1 MFGDIM
7 KKESK
12 STKETGHSF
21 EDYFKRAVNPM
32 LVLEILSER
41 SMYVYEMANE
51 LEKRSNG
58 QYTISLLY
66 PVIYRLASHG
76 FVREGPK
83 AISEDNRVRQYYE
96 ITPEGTA
103 YLHQYSRYVTIV
115 GMKKMSKAQG
125 LHRYLRTIS
134 RKLVCYKDTKQTLLE
149 GLEQELS
156 VYSSL
161 SYDELCQEI
170 GNPTQVSA
178 QLMENISEQEIAY
191 MKRRRKMILCTVSIC
206 FVIAFALAVFYFVH
220 AQSVMR
226 GDFYVQEHNTV
237 ESDTFVSSGTLDDN

>member
-1 MFGDIM
+1 MKWQMNWKSAVMVSIRSHCCILSFIVLRHMDLCAKALRPFRRIIAFVNIM
-7 KKESK
+7 KLLLKEQHIYTRSK
-12 STKETGHSF
+12 KF
-21 EDYFKRAVNPM
+21 MIKWW
-32 LVLEILSER
+32 
-41 SMYVYEMANE
+41 
-51 LEKRSNG
+51 K
-58 QYTISLLY
+58 
-66 PVIYRLASHG
+66 
-76 FVREGPK
+76 
-83 AISEDNRVRQYYE
+83 
-96 ITPEGTA
+96 
-103 YLHQYSRYVTIV
+103 QYSRYVTIA

-191 MKRRRKMILCTVSIC
+191 MKRRRKMILYTVSIC

-220 AQSVMR
+220 AQFVMR

>member
-1 MFGDIM
+1 M
-7 KKESK
+7 
-12 STKETGHSF
+12 
-21 EDYFKRAVNPM
+21 
-32 LVLEILSER
+32 
-41 SMYVYEMANE
+41 
-51 LEKRSNG
+51 
-58 QYTISLLY
+58 
-66 PVIYRLASHG
+66 
-76 FVREGPK
+76 
-83 AISEDNRVRQYYE
+83 
-96 ITPEGTA
+96 
-103 YLHQYSRYVTIV
+103 
-115 GMKKMSKAQG
+115 
-125 LHRYLRTIS
+125 RTIS

-178 QLMENISEQEIAY
+178 
-191 MKRRRKMILCTVSIC
+191 
-206 FVIAFALAVFYFVH
+206 FALAVFYFVH

>member
-1 MFGDIM
+1 
-7 KKESK
+7 
-12 STKETGHSF
+12 
-21 EDYFKRAVNPM
+21 
-32 LVLEILSER
+32 
-41 SMYVYEMANE
+41 
-51 LEKRSNG
+51 
-58 QYTISLLY
+58 
-66 PVIYRLASHG
+66 
-76 FVREGPK
+76 
-83 AISEDNRVRQYYE
+83 
-96 ITPEGTA
+96 
-103 YLHQYSRYVTIV
+103 
-115 GMKKMSKAQG
+115 MSKAQG

-226 GDFYVQEHNTV
+226 GDFYVQEHNSTFTV
-237 ESDTFVSSGTLDDN
+237 REKTITRQADAYHGSTYIGTFYLTGTFQYDARKAVATSDSWRASSPSYSYSGKSSHSGASVSGSCTFNYLGGKTYKLTMTCDKNGNMSYTQ

>member
-1 MFGDIM
+1 
-7 KKESK
+7 
-12 STKETGHSF
+12 
-21 EDYFKRAVNPM
+21 
-32 LVLEILSER
+32 
-41 SMYVYEMANE
+41 
-51 LEKRSNG
+51 
-58 QYTISLLY
+58 
-66 PVIYRLASHG
+66 
-76 FVREGPK
+76 
-83 AISEDNRVRQYYE
+83 
-96 ITPEGTA
+96 
-103 YLHQYSRYVTIV
+103 
-115 GMKKMSKAQG
+115 MSKAQG

-206 FVIAFALAVFYFVH
+206 FVIAFLLLCSILCTRNLLCVAISMYKNIIQLNLILLYL
-220 AQSVMR
+220 
-226 GDFYVQEHNTV
+226 V
-237 ESDTFVSSGTLDDN
+237 EP

>member
-103 YLHQYSRYVTIV
+103 YLHQIEEVYDQMVEAV
-115 GMKKMSKAQG
+115 QQM
-125 LHRYLRTIS
+125 
-134 RKLVCYKDTKQTLLE
+134 
-149 GLEQELS
+149 EQELS

-191 MKRRRKMILCTVSIC
+191 MKRRRKMILYTVSIC

-220 AQSVMR
+220 AQFVMR

>member
-1 MFGDIM
+1 M
-7 KKESK
+7 
-12 STKETGHSF
+12 
-21 EDYFKRAVNPM
+21 
-32 LVLEILSER
+32 
-41 SMYVYEMANE
+41 
-51 LEKRSNG
+51 
-58 QYTISLLY
+58 
-66 PVIYRLASHG
+66 
-76 FVREGPK
+76 
-83 AISEDNRVRQYYE
+83 
-96 ITPEGTA
+96 
-103 YLHQYSRYVTIV
+103 
-115 GMKKMSKAQG
+115 
-125 LHRYLRTIS
+125 RTIS

-226 GDFYVQEHNTV
+226 GYFYVQEHNTV

>member
-1 MFGDIM
+1 M
-7 KKESK
+7 
-12 STKETGHSF
+12 
-21 EDYFKRAVNPM
+21 
-32 LVLEILSER
+32 
-41 SMYVYEMANE
+41 
-51 LEKRSNG
+51 
-58 QYTISLLY
+58 
-66 PVIYRLASHG
+66 
-76 FVREGPK
+76 
-83 AISEDNRVRQYYE
+83 
-96 ITPEGTA
+96 
-103 YLHQYSRYVTIV
+103 
-115 GMKKMSKAQG
+115 
-125 LHRYLRTIS
+125 RTIS

-226 GDFYVQEHNTV
+226 GDFYVQEHNFDYFSCCCNV
-237 ESDTFVSSGTLDDN
+237 IFIHCKCFCRQRNRPCND

>member
-1 MFGDIM
+1 M
-7 KKESK
+7 
-12 STKETGHSF
+12 
-21 EDYFKRAVNPM
+21 
-32 LVLEILSER
+32 
-41 SMYVYEMANE
+41 
-51 LEKRSNG
+51 
-58 QYTISLLY
+58 
-66 PVIYRLASHG
+66 
-76 FVREGPK
+76 
-83 AISEDNRVRQYYE
+83 
-96 ITPEGTA
+96 
-103 YLHQYSRYVTIV
+103 
-115 GMKKMSKAQG
+115 
-125 LHRYLRTIS
+125 RTIS

-220 AQSVMR
+220 A
-226 GDFYVQEHNTV
+226 
-237 ESDTFVSSGTLDDN
+237 

>member
-1 MFGDIM
+1 
-7 KKESK
+7 
-12 STKETGHSF
+12 
-21 EDYFKRAVNPM
+21 
-32 LVLEILSER
+32 
-41 SMYVYEMANE
+41 
-51 LEKRSNG
+51 
-58 QYTISLLY
+58 
-66 PVIYRLASHG
+66 
-76 FVREGPK
+76 
-83 AISEDNRVRQYYE
+83 
-96 ITPEGTA
+96 
-103 YLHQYSRYVTIV
+103 
-115 GMKKMSKAQG
+115 MSKAQG

-206 FVIAFALAVFYFVH
+206 FVIAFALVNCTPFVR
-220 AQSVMR
+220 QYDILSNR
-226 GDFYVQEHNTV
+226 WGDLLCCEENRTN
-237 ESDTFVSSGTLDDN
+237 GTRRNSRSWSWKP

>member
-1 MFGDIM
+1 M
-7 KKESK
+7 
-12 STKETGHSF
+12 
-21 EDYFKRAVNPM
+21 
-32 LVLEILSER
+32 
-41 SMYVYEMANE
+41 
-51 LEKRSNG
+51 
-58 QYTISLLY
+58 
-66 PVIYRLASHG
+66 
-76 FVREGPK
+76 
-83 AISEDNRVRQYYE
+83 
-96 ITPEGTA
+96 
-103 YLHQYSRYVTIV
+103 
-115 GMKKMSKAQG
+115 
-125 LHRYLRTIS
+125 RTIS

-237 ESDTFVSSGTLDDN
+237 ESDTFVSSGTLDDTKRWSYEKEIFDYFSCCCNVIFIHCKCFCRQRNRPCND

>member
-58 QYTISLLY
+58 HYTISLLY

-103 YLHQYSRYVTIV
+103 YLHQI
-115 GMKKMSKAQG
+115 
-125 LHRYLRTIS
+125 
-134 RKLVCYKDTKQTLLE
+134 E
-149 GLEQELS
+149 E
-156 VYSSL
+156 VYDQMVEAVQQIRHNSG
-161 SYDELCQEI
+161 DEK
-170 GNPTQVSA
+170 NV
-178 QLMENISEQEIAY
+178 
-191 MKRRRKMILCTVSIC
+191 
-206 FVIAFALAVFYFVH
+206 
-220 AQSVMR
+220 
-226 GDFYVQEHNTV
+226 
-237 ESDTFVSSGTLDDN
+237 

>member
-1 MFGDIM
+1 
-7 KKESK
+7 
-12 STKETGHSF
+12 
-21 EDYFKRAVNPM
+21 
-32 LVLEILSER
+32 
-41 SMYVYEMANE
+41 
-51 LEKRSNG
+51 
-58 QYTISLLY
+58 
-66 PVIYRLASHG
+66 
-76 FVREGPK
+76 
-83 AISEDNRVRQYYE
+83 
-96 ITPEGTA
+96 
-103 YLHQYSRYVTIV
+103 
-115 GMKKMSKAQG
+115 MSKAQG

-237 ESDTFVSSGTLDDN
+237 ESDAFVSSGTLDDN

>member
-1 MFGDIM
+1 
-7 KKESK
+7 
-12 STKETGHSF
+12 
-21 EDYFKRAVNPM
+21 
-32 LVLEILSER
+32 
-41 SMYVYEMANE
+41 
-51 LEKRSNG
+51 
-58 QYTISLLY
+58 
-66 PVIYRLASHG
+66 
-76 FVREGPK
+76 
-83 AISEDNRVRQYYE
+83 
-96 ITPEGTA
+96 
-103 YLHQYSRYVTIV
+103 
-115 GMKKMSKAQG
+115 MSKAQG

-220 AQSVMR
+220 AHAWR
-226 GDFYVQEHNTV
+226 FLCTR
-237 ESDTFVSSGTLDDN
+237 T